1 MNHRILSI
9 PLQSLF
15 QLTLSLYL
23 ADMLYQRGGMRGT
36 TESNIY
42 DYQEI
47 VLVVY
52 VLSNDIL
59 LKPIRPLVERIG
71 WPIIDGGR

>member
-1 MNHRILSI
+1 MADDT
-9 PLQSLF
+9 LF
-15 QLTLSLYL
+15 WPIINFIGGTFQGL
-23 ADMLYQRGGMRGT
+23 APAM

-42 DYQEI
+42 GYQEI

-52 VLSNDIL
+52 VLSYDIL
-59 LKPIRPLVERIG
+59 LKPIRPQVERIG

>member
-1 MNHRILSI
+1 M
-9 PLQSLF
+9 
-15 QLTLSLYL
+15 
-23 ADMLYQRGGMRGT
+23 
-36 TESNIY
+36 TESNSY

-59 LKPIRPLVERIG
+59 LKPIRPLVERIE
-71 WPIIDGGR
+71 WPIIDGGRQLNFYSNYSAAHDTTSVLRTVVELDLHSTTSAGI